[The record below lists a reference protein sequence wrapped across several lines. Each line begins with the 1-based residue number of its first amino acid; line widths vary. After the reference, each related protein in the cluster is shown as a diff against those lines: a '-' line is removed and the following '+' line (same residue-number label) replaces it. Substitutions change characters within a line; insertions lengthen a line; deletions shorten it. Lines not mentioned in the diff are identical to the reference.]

1 MAVEAVNIDDPC
13 GYIQMMRSRNPYWP
27 LPDDYGTLS
36 DDAQKMARLA
46 TLRKQTTPIEFVAAW
61 DLFRRL
67 YLLTTDPGFF
77 YHDFYPSPP
86 FHYEAIY
93 DCARYARNIMAA
105 PRGFAKSIVIGT
117 ELPLFL
123 LLTRPHYR
131 IVLSLA
137 TDKMIEA
144 RFDSLMTQM
153 TENEFILNDFGILKP
168 KRGDSIWNRHHIQL
182 TNGSVMQGFSI
193 MGRKRGA
200 RPDMFILDD
209 PEYDEDGDSED
220 SSQRLREKFETFLF
234 RQTIPMLEKNSSIFW
249 IGTMIGRR
257 SFLYHACFGEDK
269 RFDFWN
275 RKVFQSTSPDLVNPG
290 KNNVL
295 WDGKWDAETLS
306 IRKLEMGNS
315 AFQAEFQNDPT
326 STEERTLKIERCKNE
341 YLVEDFEDEGFKNQ
355 PLESS
360 VILQAHQ
367 FNPTTKKWDL
377 TKIPAKDFYKSL
389 YRIITFDPA
398 RGLGLHNDYSCIN
411 VMGFDKENCL
421 WILDMWMGRAKESV
435 LLNNIYKMG
444 IKWQPRVLGIESIA
458 MQIQIV
464 DSMKTLLEERRAGGW
479 SPKVMPIDYT
489 KTNKR
494 RSKADRIATLEWR
507 FNAGKIKYPN
517 HLKDKWPIKELYT
530 QTLDFTYDMALL
542 RFDDAIDS
550 VAMAHYVVHSR
561 GIQNFPATRETTLA
575 DKIRAGQ
582 LNEHGVPVISG
593 INAEDIDRETFQAIV
608 DSRFKL
614 GEDGQG
620 KEIIRTRHP
629 YRIRRNRRPLIR
641 R

>member
-1 MAVEAVNIDDPC
+1 
-13 GYIQMMRSRNPYWP
+13 MRDAQPFWP
-27 LPDDYGTLS
+27 LPADYESLTKDGQ
-36 DDAQKMARLA
+36 QKARVT
-46 TLRKQTTPIEFVAAW
+46 TLRKQNTPMEFVTAW

-93 DCARYARNIMAA
+93 DCAKYARNIMAA

-144 RFDSLMTQM
+144 RFDSLMTQL
-153 TENEFILNDFGILKP
+153 TENNFILHDFGQLKP
-168 KRGDSIWNRHHIQL
+168 KRGDAIWNRHHIQL
-182 TNGSVMQGFSI
+182 TTGSMMQGFSI

-209 PEYDEDGDSED
+209 PEYDESSDSEE
-220 SSQRLREKFETFLF
+220 SSQLLREKFEVFLF

-269 RFDFWN
+269 RFNFWN
-275 RKVFQSTSPDLVNPG
+275 RKVFQSTSPDLVNPS
-290 KNNVL
+290 KVQVL
-295 WDGKWDAETLS
+295 WDGKWDAQTLA

-326 STEERTLKIERCKNE
+326 SVEERTLKIDRLKNE
-341 YLVEDFEDEGFKNQ
+341 YLIEDFEDETYKNN
-355 PLESS
+355 PLESP
-360 VILQAHQ
+360 VIMQAHK
-367 FNPTTKKWDL
+367 FNPTTKQWDL
-377 TKIPAKDFYKSL
+377 YKVPAKDFYKQL

-398 RGLGLHNDYSCIN
+398 RGLGLHNDYSCIT

-421 WILDMWMGRAKESV
+421 WLLDMWMGRAKESV
-435 LLNNIYKMG
+435 LLNTIYKLG

-464 DSMKTLLEERRAGGW
+464 DSMKILLEERRSGGW
-479 SPKVMPIDYT
+479 QPKVMPVDYT
-489 KTNKR
+489 KSTKR
-494 RSKADRIATLEWR
+494 RTKADRIATLEWR
-507 FNAGKIKYPN
+507 FNAGKVKYPN
-517 HLKDKWPIKELYT
+517 HLKDKWPFRELYS

-561 GIQNFPATRETTLA
+561 GIQSFPSTRETTLA

-582 LNEHGVPVISG
+582 LTEHGVPILSG
-593 INAEDIDRETFQAIV
+593 INAEEIDRETLQVII
-608 DSRFKL
+608 DSRFKA
-614 GEDGQG
+614 GEDGHG
-620 KEIIRTRHP
+620 RERPLTRPPYIIR
-629 YRIRRNRRPLIR
+629 RIRRRYPNINPMRDGASLK
-641 R
+641 